1 MGNFA
6 PIKVLDF
13 ELTAPQ
19 TDLCDL
25 ERYGAVRALVRWH
38 GLPLGSI
45 AVPVHDGR
53 VTVAALRQAIAEQLH
68 WPLRRCAMLG
78 RLGGDPAPGASL
90 AELAA
95 APRPAAYPGPWP
107 TVTVAVCTRDRPH
120 DLARCLHALEQLDYA
135 GELELIVVENAP
147 RDERTE
153 RLVRERFPRMRY
165 LREDRP
171 GLNWARNRAIRAA
184 HGEILAFTD
193 DDVVV
198 DRLWVQSLARVFAEH
213 PGVMAVT
220 GLVEP
225 LELETEA
232 QLAFERYGGFGRGYV
247 QRWLGVNRAGG
258 ARAASEHTAT
268 ARFGTGANMAFRRS
282 VFSRIGGFDPALDVG
297 TVSNGGGD
305 LELFFRLLKA
315 GFPLVYAP
323 QALVRHGHRR
333 EYEPFRSQI
342 VNNGVGFY
350 AYLVRCFIHF
360 PDERLPLARYALWW
374 FLYWFGY
381 RLLTSFHQP
390 INTTRRL
397 LLAELWGALLGLGR
411 YQQVRRTAA
420 ALASSADPGCAI
432 VAPGQT
438 EPGLRPHGAAL
449 RSVDLSA
456 PVGPL
461 ADVCAYPETLV
472 LVHHGAQP
480 AGACSIANC
489 YQPISA
495 GRLREAIVDQLGH
508 QLLASEPAAWHS
520 HGGAHRLSVVVAH
533 TGSALDLQ
541 RCLHDLQAQV
551 LPPAEIVVVAPPA
564 QAARTLAKLV
574 AAWANVRLLHAP
586 QPGLICAWNTGLAAV
601 GGPLVAL
608 LDDQTRLAPDWAS
621 QLSAPF
627 ADPAIA
633 AVVGNL
639 LPSEIETRAQRLAVR
654 YAGLG
659 RGFTPGHLGHGTL
672 PAWARSGLIGVALRT
687 AAIPP
692 VSPGLLDERLGPGA
706 PAGAGEDTALFTRLW
721 AAGQAVAYAPG
732 ARAWRRPAPSLR
744 QLSAEIATA
753 SRGQVS
759 AGLATLLR
767 SGQARPLRH
776 ALQQRVAQAV
786 QALPARLAALLRGR
800 DGGMLRLTLAELA
813 GALSAPWG
821 LLRALA
827 AAQARDSVHGNATS
841 AAVAPTARSI
851 GSTR

>member
-6 PIKVLDF
+6 PIKMLDL
-13 ELTAPQ
+13 ELTSPQ
-19 TDLCDL
+19 SDLCDL
-25 ERYGAVRALVRWH
+25 ERYGAVHALVRWH

-53 VTVAALRQAIAEQLH
+53 VTAAALHQAIAEQLH
-68 WPLRRCAMLG
+68 WPLRRCALLG
-78 RLGGDPAPGASL
+78 RLGGDPTPGASL

-107 TVTVAVCTRDRPH
+107 TLTVAVCTRDRPR
-120 DLARCLHALEQLDYA
+120 DLARCLRALEQLDYA
-135 GELELIVVENAP
+135 GELELIVVDNAP
-147 RDERTE
+147 RDERAE
-153 RLVRERFPRMRY
+153 RLVCEQFPRMRY

-171 GLNWARNRAIRAA
+171 GLNRARNRAISAA
-184 HGEILAFTD
+184 RGEILAFTD

-232 QLAFERYGGFGRGYV
+232 QVAFERYGGFGRGYV

-258 ARAASEHTAT
+258 ERAASEHTAT

-323 QALVRHGHRR
+323 EALVRHGHRR
-333 EYEPFRSQI
+333 EYERFRTQI

-350 AYLVRCFIHF
+350 AYLVRCYIHF

-381 RLLTSFHQP
+381 RLLTSFRQP

-397 LLAELWGALLGLGR
+397 VLAELWGALLGLGR
-411 YQQVRRTAA
+411 YQQARRHAA
-420 ALASSADPGCAI
+420 ALASSADPGCVI
-432 VAPGQT
+432 VDPGQT

-449 RSVDLSA
+449 RSVDLSV

-472 LVHHGAQP
+472 LVHHGAQLS
-480 AGACSIANC
+480 GACNIANC

-495 GRLREAIVDQLGH
+495 GRLREAIVDQLGQ
-508 QLLASEPAAWHS
+508 QLLASEPAARRS
-520 HGGAHRLSVVVAH
+520 HGCAYQLSVVVAH

-541 RCLHDLQAQV
+541 RCLLDLQAQV
-551 LPPAEIVVVAPPA
+551 RPLAEIVVVAPA
-564 QAARTLAKLV
+564 HAARTLANQV
-574 AAWANVRLLHAP
+574 AAWADVRLLHAP
-586 QPGLICAWNTGLAAV
+586 HPGLVCAWNTGLAAV
-601 GGPLVAL
+601 SGPLVAL

-659 RGFTPGHLGHGTL
+659 RGFTPERLGQGAL
-672 PAWARSGLIGVALRT
+672 PAWARNGLIGVALRT

-692 VSPGLLDERLGPGA
+692 HSPGLLDERLEPGA
-706 PAGAGEDTALFTRLW
+706 PAGAGEDTALFTRLR
-721 AAGQAVAYAPG
+721 AAGQGVAYAPG

-744 QLSAEIATA
+744 QLSAEVATA

-759 AGLATLLR
+759 AGLAMLLR
-767 SGQARPLRH
+767 SGQAQPLRH
-776 ALQQRVAQAV
+776 ALQQRVGHPV

-821 LLRALA
+821 LLRARA
-827 AAQARDSVHGNATS
+827 AARSRGDGHGNATS
-841 AAVAPTARSI
+841 AAVAPTAETAEI
-851 GSTR
+851 A